1 MESLNNPVGAL
12 FASQL
17 KDVSTISE
25 NRSREGKDA
34 EESRMLGAQS
44 LDEGDVT
51 DAIRHFRRAIEQA
64 EDPTEIRHDLAAA
77 YQVGEMSPEAMRQY
91 AIALKVKN
99 DPEARLGLADVYARY
114 GRYRDAVAQ
123 LEEAIRLDPTNA
135 YHHHKLAEK
144 LRDMGEK
151 RRALISSQLAVANKP
166 DDAFYHYWLGDLQM
180 ELGRNEEAL
189 ESIRT
194 AIEFSPG
201 DDFLYLRA
209 SVAFWRLERKLDAIK
224 AVRLASELDPDKH
237 FYHGLLELLLEENSQ
252 IDEAILESNRADKM
266 DRFDHDQLQRV
277 AKEMGIV
284 YEIPEDEE

>member
-25 NRSREGKDA
+25 NRNRDGKDA

-180 ELGRNEEAL
+180 ELGRNVEAL

-224 AVRLASELDPDKH
+224 AVRLASELDPDKN
-237 FYHGLLELLLEENSQ
+237 FYHGLLELLLEENGQ
-252 IDEAILESNRADKM
+252 LDEAILETNRADKM

-284 YEIPEDEE
+284 YDIPEDEE